1 MGKRKVEIH
10 ITEWIAQRRAGLEQE
25 VHSMEDV
32 VAQLSKTA
40 EFHKHQGSHGV
51 HMSLRKAQDQLAERK
66 RRLTE
71 FNSKYSVLNN

>member
-1 MGKRKVEIH
+1 MGKRKVEMH
-10 ITEWIAQRRAGLEQE
+10 ITKWIAQRRAALEQE
-25 VHSMEDV
+25 VHSMEGV

-40 EFHKHQGSHGV
+40 EFHKDQGSHGV

-71 FNSKYSVLNN
+71 FNSKYPVSNN